1 MRCCQ
6 VITLCP
12 FKVVVALLHCLS
24 SRRAWVWL
32 NFTLYA
38 FDKAYEHMQL
48 WWQCLY
54 LWAFYLN
61 NLCPFL
67 TSLLDFHCSLTLQ
80 GDNVDCVPPVACNI
94 CRHIG
99 KQLWNSWTFK
109 TPKLNTSFLGEK
121 KKRKS
126 IANLKKHVCTY
137 VVLVLGLT
145 VCQKRGKDIPG
156 EKFSLSVAWGHGR
169 DLFSVSL
176 CVCTHMCTLVP
187 MYTHR

>member
-1 MRCCQ
+1 MSYLFSCTIANTVHLKSLMRCCQ

-121 KKRKS
+121 KKKKKHCQ
-126 IANLKKHVCTY
+126 LKKTCLHLCS
-137 VVLVLGLT
+137 
-145 VCQKRGKDIPG
+145 
-156 EKFSLSVAWGHGR
+156 FSAWSHSLSKERKRYSWR
-169 DLFSVSL
+169 EI
-176 CVCTHMCTLVP
+176 
-187 MYTHR
+187 